1 MLQWPKA
8 HAEKCQDIPLI
19 AKDATFLISLA
30 TEEFIKRLS
39 EAGRRVAER
48 EKRSTV
54 QHKDIGAIFP
64 PHLCRLTRCSCFYS
78 YCRAESGRVYIP
90 RRYVGSIWPS

>member
-1 MLQWPKA
+1 M
-8 HAEKCQDIPLI
+8 I

-39 EAGRRVAER
+39 EAGQRVAER

-54 QHKDIGAIFP
+54 QHKDIGAV
-64 PHLCRLTRCSCFYS
+64 LCESTTFVFTDLTLMGLQLLLYGEGTSLYS
-78 YCRAESGRVYIP
+78 SKVC
-90 RRYVGSIWPS
+90 